1 MKHIYSFVG
10 LTAGL
15 LLASGATVSAQS
27 LVSGFMS
34 GKHHGSVAVSTTA
47 ENYKQVYLVPEKVN
61 MVPIYRQIYVTSVNL
76 YASYGLTD
84 KIDAIVSL
92 PYIKS
97 EGRADEQ
104 VVQDLG
110 FQNSRQDFQDITGVL
125 KFKSYSGTVGNYI
138 VDLLG
143 VVAVSTP
150 FSNYKSNT
158 GLDYII
164 AIGNRATKV
173 TTLGVMHV
181 KSASGVF
188 ATGQAGYSLRSG
200 LVPNG
205 FLAETKVGFA
215 GTKMYAEALA
225 SFQKS
230 DKSGTDILQPGFNG
244 NFTATRVD
252 FIRVG
257 VNLFRP
263 LTKGLGASV
272 GVSSYVAGRN
282 VGQSTGISGGLSYN
296 F

>member
-1 MKHIYSFVG
+1 MKHFSSLFGLAVG
-10 LTAGL
+10 LML
-15 LLASGATVSAQS
+15 PPVASVSAQS

-47 ENYKQVYLVPEKVN
+47 ENYKQVYLVPEKVQ
-61 MVPIYRQIYVTSVNL
+61 MVPIYRQVYVTSVNL

-84 KIDAIVSL
+84 KIDAVVSL

-110 FQNSRQDFQDITGVL
+110 FRNSRQDFQDITGVL

-150 FSNYKSNT
+150 FSDYKSNT

-181 KSASGVF
+181 KTASGIF
-188 ATGQAGYSLRSG
+188 MTGQTGYSLRSG
-200 LVPNG
+200 VVPNA

-215 GTKMYAEALA
+215 GPKIYAEALA

-230 DKSGTDILQPGFNG
+230 DESGTDILQPGFDG

-272 GVSSYVAGRN
+272 GINSYVAGRN

>member
-1 MKHIYSFVG
+1 MKHISSFFG

-15 LLASGATVSAQS
+15 LLASGTTVSAQS

-61 MVPIYRQIYVTSVNL
+61 MVPLYRQIFVTSVNL

-84 KIDAIVSL
+84 KIDAVVSL

-97 EGRADEQ
+97 EGRADAQ

-110 FQNSRQDFQDITGVL
+110 FQNSRQDFQDLTGVL

-150 FSNYKSNT
+150 ISNYQSNT

-181 KSASGVF
+181 KTASGVF

-200 LVPNG
+200 LVPNA

-215 GTKMYAEALA
+215 GTKIYAEALA

-230 DKSGTDILQPGFNG
+230 DESGTDILQPGFNG

-252 FIRVG
+252 FVRVG

>member
-1 MKHIYSFVG
+1 MKHFSSFFG
-10 LTAGL
+10 FTAGL
-15 LLASGATVSAQS
+15 LLASSAVASAQS
-27 LVSGFMS
+27 LVSGFMA

-47 ENYKQVYLVPEKVN
+47 ENYQQVYLVPEKVN
-61 MVPIYRQIYVTSVNL
+61 MVPIYRQVYVTSINL
-76 YASYGLTD
+76 FATYGLTD
-84 KIDAIVSL
+84 KIDVVASL

-97 EGRADEQ
+97 EGRANGL

-110 FQNSRQDFQDITGVL
+110 FRNSRQNFQDITGAL
-125 KFKSYSGTVGNYI
+125 KFKSYSGTVGNYL

-150 FSNYKSNT
+150 MSKYESNT

-173 TTLGVMHV
+173 TTLGVVHV
-181 KSASGVF
+181 KTASGVF

-200 LVPNG
+200 RVPNA
-205 FLAETKVGFA
+205 FLGETKVGYA
-215 GTKMYAEALA
+215 GRKLYAEALA

-230 DKSGTDILQPGFNG
+230 DKSGTDILQPGFDG
-244 NFTATRVD
+244 DFTATRVD
-252 FIRVG
+252 FVRLG

-263 LTKGLGASV
+263 LTKGIGATV
-272 GVSSYVAGRN
+272 GVSTYVAGRN